1 MHKSTRY
8 GYSVLKSYFERFFTV
23 KYTTRTTGGSR
34 ARAARAEKTHQPS
47 NTIIV
52 RAAGCC
58 VFVSLLF
65 TAHLINC
72 AQLINFKAYK

>member
-47 NTIIV
+47 NTII
-52 RAAGCC
+52 REGGCGR
-58 VFVSLLF
+58 VFPSLLF
-65 TAHLINC
+65 SAHLIKC
-72 AQLINFKAYK
+72 AQLVN